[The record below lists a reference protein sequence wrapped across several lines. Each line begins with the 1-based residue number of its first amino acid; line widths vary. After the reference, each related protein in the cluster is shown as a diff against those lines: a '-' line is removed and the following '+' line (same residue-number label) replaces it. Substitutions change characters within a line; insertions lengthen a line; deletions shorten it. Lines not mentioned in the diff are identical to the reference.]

1 MRIAVTGATGFIGKH
16 IVERLL
22 ARGDDVVAVTRDADR
37 ARPLLPSSVGL
48 VTWKEMAQ
56 ALGEVDA
63 GIYLAGDPV
72 IGRWSAEK
80 KQRIRSSR
88 IEGTRQF
95 VEALQH
101 GRARVLVSASAVG
114 YYGPHGDEELDEQSP
129 PGSDFLAEVCQAW
142 EAEARKFAGAARR
155 AVSVRTGVVLG
166 RGGGALQQMVTPFKL
181 FGGGPVGSGRQWTS
195 WIHLEDLV
203 SLYLFAIDDA
213 RADGPL
219 AGTAPNP
226 TTMKELA
233 AALGRALHRP
243 SWLPVPAF
251 AVKTMFGEGA
261 TVVLDGQRVLPRKPL
276 ALGFR
281 FRFPKLDEA
290 MADLFAG

>member
-1 MRIAVTGATGFIGKH
+1 MRIAVTGATGFIGKR

-22 ARGDDVVAVTRDADR
+22 GRGDDVVAVTRDADR

-56 ALGEVDA
+56 ALTEVDA
-63 GIYLAGDPV
+63 AIYLAGDPV
-72 IGRWSAEK
+72 IGRWSEAK
-80 KQRIRSSR
+80 KQRIRGSR
-88 IEGTRQF
+88 IEGTRQL
-95 VEALQH
+95 VEALRQS
-101 GRARVLVSASAVG
+101 RARVLVSASAVG
-114 YYGPHGDEELDEQSP
+114 YYGAHGDEELDEQSP

-142 EAEARKFAGAARR
+142 EAEAMTFSGPTRR
-155 AVSVRTGVVLG
+155 AVSIRTGVVLG

-181 FGGGPVGSGRQWTS
+181 FGGGPVGSGKQWTS
-195 WIHLEDLV
+195 WIHLDDLV

-213 RADGPL
+213 RAEGPL
-219 AGTAPNP
+219 DGTAPNP

-243 SWLPVPAF
+243 SWLPVPSF
-251 AVKTMFGEGA
+251 AVKAMFGEGA
-261 TVVLDGQRVLPRKPL
+261 TVVLDGQRVLPRRPL
-276 ALGFR
+276 ALGFQ